1 MRNDSMLG
9 KSELLKR
16 LDEWKIPFSCEEHE
30 PVLNMAESG
39 TLVLDVSGARCKNLL
54 LQDKKGHYFL
64 VVTTAEKSLDLGM
77 LSETLGSKRLSF
89 ASADRLFDLL
99 GIRTGSLSPF
109 ALVND
114 EANQVR
120 LVMDTD
126 LANESDFL
134 FHPLENNASVLLS
147 RSGLDS
153 FLAGIEHPAQW
164 LALAARAI
172 A

>member
-1 MRNDSMLG
+1 MLG
-9 KSELLKR
+9 KNELLKR
-16 LDEWKIPFSCEEHE
+16 LDEWKIPFSYEEHQ